1 MKSVLQQL
9 TLAIAA
15 GVLTIVLTIAA
26 AVPGVAQPRDI
37 PPGLLGGKNRTLVDG
52 VAAVVGN
59 EIILVSDVV
68 QRARYMA
75 QQSRGSL
82 NPADPKV
89 LKDILQE
96 TINEKLLLTRAR
108 EDSVVASEEEV
119 NRALD
124 YRLQQLIR
132 QVGSEAQLEKAY
144 GMSMEQIRRESRDLI
159 RQQLL
164 VQRLTETRFDGLKV
178 SDHDLNEFYQKYRD
192 SLPNV
197 PAQVELQQIVLL
209 DKPTEAAVAR
219 TRDLARAITDSIK
232 AGGDFA
238 DFARRYSTDAYSAKD
253 GGNVGWVKW
262 GEFVSEYD
270 SAAKALG
277 INDYS
282 GPVRTMYGFHVI
294 QLLEK
299 KDGEQK
305 YRSRHILLK
314 IEQSAAERDSLVTR
328 LKSYRARALA
338 GENFGDLA
346 RQFSQDDDTKAL
358 GGSIGLTVP
367 DQLPG
372 DLKKAVET
380 MKEGEI
386 TEPLPVTL
394 SPTEG
399 GYHIVR
405 FVRRIAA
412 HPADPVHDR
421 NVLEPLAL
429 KYKQGKE
436 MEKWMKE
443 LREDIYWDVKATELE

>member
-144 GMSMEQIRRESRDLI
+144 GMSMEQIRRKS
-159 RQQLL
+159 
-164 VQRLTETRFDGLKV
+164 
-178 SDHDLNEFYQKYRD
+178 FYW
-192 SLPNV
+192 
-197 PAQVELQQIVLL
+197 I
-209 DKPTEAAVAR
+209 
-219 TRDLARAITDSIK
+219 
-232 AGGDFA
+232 
-238 DFARRYSTDAYSAKD
+238 
-253 GGNVGWVKW
+253 
-262 GEFVSEYD
+262 
-270 SAAKALG
+270 
-277 INDYS
+277 
-282 GPVRTMYGFHVI
+282 
-294 QLLEK
+294 
-299 KDGEQK
+299 
-305 YRSRHILLK
+305 
-314 IEQSAAERDSLVTR
+314 
-328 LKSYRARALA
+328 
-338 GENFGDLA
+338 
-346 RQFSQDDDTKAL
+346 
-358 GGSIGLTVP
+358 
-367 DQLPG
+367 
-372 DLKKAVET
+372 
-380 MKEGEI
+380 
-386 TEPLPVTL
+386 
-394 SPTEG
+394 
-399 GYHIVR
+399 
-405 FVRRIAA
+405 
-412 HPADPVHDR
+412 
-421 NVLEPLAL
+421 
-429 KYKQGKE
+429 
-436 MEKWMKE
+436 
-443 LREDIYWDVKATELE
+443 

>member
-1 MKSVLQQL
+1 MNILLQL
-9 TLAIAA
+9 IALAATSAIIAA
-15 GVLTIVLTIAA
+15 GAIPAA
-26 AVPGVAQPRDI
+26 AQPIGDAATM
-37 PPGLLGGKNRTLVDG
+37 LGGKNRTLVDG

-75 QQSRGSL
+75 QQSRGAM

-89 LKDILQE
+89 LKGILQE

-132 QVGSEAQLEKAY
+132 QVGSESQLEKVY
-144 GMSMEQIRRESRDLI
+144 GMSMEQIRRESRELI

-197 PAQVELQQIVLL
+197 PEQVELQQIVLL
-209 DKPTEAAVAR
+209 DKPTDAAVAR
-219 TRDLARAITDSIK
+219 TIDLARAITDSVK

-277 INDYS
+277 INEYS
-282 GPVRTMYGFHVI
+282 GPVRSMYGIHVI

-299 KDGEQK
+299 NDVDRK

-314 IEQSAAERDSLVTR
+314 IEQSAAERDTLVAQ

-338 GENFGDLA
+338 GENFGELA
-346 RQFSQDDDTKAL
+346 RQFSQDNDTKAL
-358 GGSIGLTVP
+358 GGAIGLTVP
-367 DQLPG
+367 DQLPN
-372 DLKKAVET
+372 DLKKAIET

-386 TEPLPVTL
+386 TEPLPVKL

-405 FVRRIAA
+405 FVRRVPA
-412 HPADPVHDR
+412 HAADPVQDR
-421 NVLEPLAL
+421 SVLEPLAL
-429 KYKQGKE
+429 KYKQGRE
-436 MEKWMKE
+436 MEKWIEE
-443 LREDIYWDVKATELE
+443 LREEIYWDIKATEFE

>member
-1 MKSVLQQL
+1 MNPVKSILQRI

-15 GVLTIVLTIAA
+15 GVITIAA
-26 AVPGVAQPRDI
+26 TISVSAQPGDI
-37 PPGLLGGKNRTLVDG
+37 PPALLGGKNRTLVDG

-59 EIILVSDVV
+59 EIILVSDVI

-89 LKDILQE
+89 LKEILQE

-119 NRALD
+119 SRALD

-132 QVGSEAQLEKAY
+132 QVGSESQLEKAY
-144 GMSMEQIRRESRDLI
+144 GMSMDQIRRESRELI

-178 SDHDLNEFYQKYRD
+178 SDYDLNEFYQKYRD

-209 DKPTEAAVAR
+209 DKPTDAAVVR
-219 TRDLARAITDSIK
+219 TIDLARSITDSIK

-262 GEFVSEYD
+262 GEFVAEYD

-277 INDYS
+277 INEYS
-282 GPVRTMYGFHVI
+282 GTVRTMYGIHII
-294 QLLEK
+294 QLLERN
-299 KDGEQK
+299 DTERK

-314 IEQSAAERDSLVTR
+314 IEQSAAERDSLVSR
-328 LKSYRARALA
+328 LKSYRARALT

-367 DQLPG
+367 DQLPN
-372 DLKKAVET
+372 DLKKAIET
-380 MKEGEI
+380 MKEGDI
-386 TEPLPVTL
+386 TEPLPVKL

-405 FVRRIAA
+405 FVRRVPA
-412 HPADPVHDR
+412 HAADPVQDR

-429 KYKQGKE
+429 KYKQSKE

-443 LREDIYWDVKATELE
+443 LRDEIYWDIKATEFE

>member
-1 MKSVLQQL
+1 MNILLQL
-9 TLAIAA
+9 IALAATSAIIAA
-15 GVLTIVLTIAA
+15 GAIPAA
-26 AVPGVAQPRDI
+26 AQPIGDAATM
-37 PPGLLGGKNRTLVDG
+37 LGGKNRTLVDG

-75 QQSRGSL
+75 QQSRGAM

-89 LKDILQE
+89 LKGILQE

-132 QVGSEAQLEKAY
+132 QVGSESQLEKVY
-144 GMSMEQIRRESRDLI
+144 GMSMEQIRRESRELI

-164 VQRLTETRFDGLKV
+164 VQRVTETRFDGLKV
-178 SDHDLNEFYQKYRD
+178 SDHDLAEFYQKYRD

-197 PAQVELQQIVLL
+197 PEQVELQQIVLL
-209 DKPTEAAVAR
+209 DKPTDAAVAR
-219 TRDLARAITDSIK
+219 TIDLARAITDSVK

-277 INDYS
+277 INEYS
-282 GPVRTMYGFHVI
+282 GPVRSMYGIHVI

-299 KDGEQK
+299 NDVDRK

-314 IEQSAAERDSLVTR
+314 IEQSAAERDTLVAR

-338 GENFGDLA
+338 GESA
-346 RQFSQDDDTKAL
+346 R
-358 GGSIGLTVP
+358 
-367 DQLPG
+367 
-372 DLKKAVET
+372 
-380 MKEGEI
+380 
-386 TEPLPVTL
+386 L
-394 SPTEG
+394 S
-399 GYHIVR
+399 
-405 FVRRIAA
+405 
-412 HPADPVHDR
+412 
-421 NVLEPLAL
+421 
-429 KYKQGKE
+429 
-436 MEKWMKE
+436 
-443 LREDIYWDVKATELE
+443 

>member
-1 MKSVLQQL
+1 MNILLQL
-9 TLAIAA
+9 IALAATSAIIAA
-15 GVLTIVLTIAA
+15 GAIPAA
-26 AVPGVAQPRDI
+26 AQPIGDAATM
-37 PPGLLGGKNRTLVDG
+37 LGGKNRTLVDG

-75 QQSRGSL
+75 QQSRGAM

-89 LKDILQE
+89 LKGILQE

-132 QVGSEAQLEKAY
+132 QVGSESQLEKVY
-144 GMSMEQIRRESRDLI
+144 GMSMEQIRRESRELI

-164 VQRLTETRFDGLKV
+164 VQRVTETRFDGLKV

-197 PAQVELQQIVLL
+197 PEQVELQQIVLL
-209 DKPTEAAVAR
+209 DKPTDAAVAR
-219 TRDLARAITDSIK
+219 TIDLARAITDSVK

-277 INDYS
+277 INEYS
-282 GPVRTMYGFHVI
+282 GPVRSMYGIHVI

-299 KDGEQK
+299 NDVDRK

-314 IEQSAAERDSLVTR
+314 IEQSAAERDTLVAR

-338 GENFGDLA
+338 GENFGELA

-358 GGSIGLTVP
+358 GGAIGLTVP
-367 DQLPG
+367 DQLPN
-372 DLKKAVET
+372 DLKKAIET

-386 TEPLPVTL
+386 TEPLPVKL

-405 FVRRIAA
+405 FVRRVPA
-412 HPADPVHDR
+412 HAADPVQDR
-421 NVLEPLAL
+421 SVLEPLAL
-429 KYKQGKE
+429 KYKQGRE
-436 MEKWMKE
+436 MEKWIEE
-443 LREDIYWDVKATELE
+443 LREEIYWDIKATEFQ

>member
-1 MKSVLQQL
+1 MNILLQL
-9 TLAIAA
+9 IALAATSAIIAA
-15 GVLTIVLTIAA
+15 GAIPAA
-26 AVPGVAQPRDI
+26 AQPIGDAATM
-37 PPGLLGGKNRTLVDG
+37 LGGKNRTLVDG

-75 QQSRGSL
+75 QQSRGAM

-89 LKDILQE
+89 LKGILQE

-132 QVGSEAQLEKAY
+132 QVGSESQLEKVY
-144 GMSMEQIRRESRDLI
+144 GMSMEQIRRESRELI

-164 VQRLTETRFDGLKV
+164 VQRVTETRFDGLKV
-178 SDHDLNEFYQKYRD
+178 SDHDLAEFYQKYRD

-197 PAQVELQQIVLL
+197 PEQVELQQIVLL
-209 DKPTEAAVAR
+209 DKPTDAAVAR
-219 TRDLARAITDSIK
+219 TIDLARAITDSVK

-277 INDYS
+277 INEYS
-282 GPVRTMYGFHVI
+282 GPVRSMYGIHVI

-299 KDGEQK
+299 NDVDRK

-314 IEQSAAERDSLVTR
+314 IEQSAAERDTLVAR

-338 GENFGDLA
+338 GENFGELA

-358 GGSIGLTVP
+358 GGAIGLTVP
-367 DQLPG
+367 DQLPN
-372 DLKKAVET
+372 DLKKAIET

-386 TEPLPVTL
+386 TEPLPVKL

-405 FVRRIAA
+405 FVRRVPA
-412 HPADPVHDR
+412 HAADPVQDR
-421 NVLEPLAL
+421 SVLEPLAL
-429 KYKQGKE
+429 KYKQGRE
-436 MEKWMKE
+436 MEKWIEE
-443 LREDIYWDVKATELE
+443 LREEIYWDIKATEFQ